1 MMLLGQPAGKWG
13 MTMPTRDIACMN
25 CGYAGMLDIHR
36 ESDIVQRDSLF
47 IHLGHNPFSGYLHYR
62 CPKCEIV
69 LLVDPMA
76 ALGEESLKGFPGEV
90 SDLPYRQWSDHRSA
104 RHDFFRWF
112 NRTELGK

>member
-1 MMLLGQPAGKWG
+1 MMLLEQPAGKWG
-13 MTMPTRDIACMN
+13 ITMPTRDIACLN

-36 ESDIVQRDSLF
+36 ESDVVQRDRLF
-47 IHLGHNPFSGYLHYR
+47 IHLGHNPFSGDLHYR

-90 SDLPYRQWSDHRSA
+90 SDLPSRQWSDHRSVLL
-104 RHDFFRWF
+104 DLFR
-112 NRTELGK
+112 